1 MLGHVFLGKY
11 KVTRL
16 LDEGGMGKIYLARQ
30 LDRDREVAV
39 KVLKDGLRGQAK
51 TREHFPREIH
61 IMSRFQ
67 HPHAVAYYDA
77 DPNNALGPV
86 LIMEYLRG
94 TDLNLLI
101 QRGSRFTPERTGRL
115 LGQLCEV
122 LQAAHEAGIVHR
134 DIKPGNLMILY
145 PSTPQETVKLMDFG
159 LAKMSSGLYISPDEL
174 VDFSSPTTAGTPE
187 YMAPEQVHGQDIDA
201 RGDLYAVGVI
211 LFEMLTGH
219 RPFEHTSVQAL
230 LQAHADEPPPSFAD
244 KGMGDM
250 IAPAVESVVRMC
262 LAKSPDRRPQ
272 SARELAMRYEQ
283 AVGRKITS
291 GPRSGV
297 VPALSRSESGLV
309 RTPLPSQEAGRQQ
322 QQATTTVV
330 RAVDRHAVQ
339 HRVEVNMPEAMAML
353 KLRGFIQD
361 LGGQVVESVPG
372 LIRVR
377 LDSPTA
383 AQPKKPSG
391 GLFSW
396 GEKGRQPSLLE
407 TVPPTDLELRMERKD
422 PGQINRLT
430 ISLLMRSATSLI
442 TPEWRSRCIKIG
454 RDLEAYL
461 MGR

>member
-1 MLGHVFLGKY
+1 
-11 KVTRL
+11 
-16 LDEGGMGKIYLARQ
+16 
-30 LDRDREVAV
+30 
-39 KVLKDGLRGQAK
+39 
-51 TREHFPREIH
+51 
-61 IMSRFQ
+61 
-67 HPHAVAYYDA
+67 
-77 DPNNALGPV
+77 
-86 LIMEYLRG
+86 
-94 TDLNLLI
+94 
-101 QRGSRFTPERTGRL
+101 
-115 LGQLCEV
+115 
-122 LQAAHEAGIVHR
+122 
-134 DIKPGNLMILY
+134 MILY
-145 PSTPQETVKLMDFG
+145 PSTPQENLKLMDFG

-187 YMAPEQVHGQDIDA
+187 YMAPEQVRGQDIDA

-309 RTPLPSQEAGRQQ
+309 RTPLPSQEAARQQ

-361 LGGQVVESVPG
+361 LGGHVVESVPD

-383 AQPKKPSG
+383 AAQAKKPSG

-396 GEKGRQPSLLE
+396 GDKGRQPSLLE
-407 TVPPTDLELRMERKD
+407 TVPPTYLELRMERKD

>member
-1 MLGHVFLGKY
+1 
-11 KVTRL
+11 
-16 LDEGGMGKIYLARQ
+16 
-30 LDRDREVAV
+30 
-39 KVLKDGLRGQAK
+39 
-51 TREHFPREIH
+51 
-61 IMSRFQ
+61 
-67 HPHAVAYYDA
+67 
-77 DPNNALGPV
+77 
-86 LIMEYLRG
+86 MEYLRG

-145 PSTPQETVKLMDFG
+145 PSTPQETLKLMDFG

-187 YMAPEQVHGQDIDA
+187 YMAPEQVRGQDLDP

-211 LFEMLTGH
+211 LFEMLTSH

-230 LQAHADEPPPSFAD
+230 LQAHTDEPPPSFAD

-250 IAPAVESVVRMC
+250 IAPAVEAVVRMC
-262 LAKSPDRRPQ
+262 LAKSADRRPQ

-283 AVGRKITS
+283 ALGRKITS

-297 VPALSRSESGLV
+297 MPALPRSGSGPA
-309 RTPLPSQEAGRQQ
+309 RTPLPAEETSPQPKPAGS
-322 QQATTTVV
+322 TVV
-330 RAVDRHAVQ
+330 RAVDRHAVH

-372 LIRVR
+372 MIRVR
-377 LDSPTA
+377 LDSPNA
-383 AQPKKPSG
+383 AQEKKAS

-396 GEKGRQPSLLE
+396 GEKSRQPSVLE
-407 TVPPTDLELRMERKD
+407 SVPPTDLELRMERRD
-422 PGQINRLT
+422 PRQVNRLT
-430 ISLLMRSATSLI
+430 ISLLMRSLTSLI
-442 TPEWRSRCIKIG
+442 TPSGAR
-454 RDLEAYL
+454 AA
-461 MGR
+461 